1 MNELHVA
8 SRPRVQVVRCQI
20 TAKEL
25 NVMGIMPSPAIKK
38 TQSARSAY
46 AAEPEFAQATLSE
59 AEFLRALCFERKR
72 TERSGRP
79 FVLMLFEAGRLL
91 ETPEVGEQMAAA
103 LLTSIRDTDLI
114 GWYKR
119 GDSMAALFTE
129 ITDPS
134 VAEEAIFPKVLNA
147 LGERLPSEILEQVR
161 ITVHHFP
168 EDPGGKGSGDLVLY
182 PDLTNRNQNRKAS
195 RGVKRAFDIVGSS
208 TLLLLLSP
216 LLLLIALAVKVT
228 SKGPILFRQRRVG
241 QYGQEFDFLKF
252 RSMFVNNDDTVHR
265 EYVQKFIAGNNSIG
279 NGKDKRVFKLTR
291 DPRITSVGR
300 ILRRT
305 SLDELPQL
313 FNVLKG
319 QMSLVGPRPPLPY
332 EVARYQSWHRRR
344 ILEAPPGITGLWQVS
359 GRSRLSFDEMVR
371 LDLQYIDRASFAF
384 DLQILLRTPFAVMSG
399 DGAY

>member
-1 MNELHVA
+1 
-8 SRPRVQVVRCQI
+8 
-20 TAKEL
+20 
-25 NVMGIMPSPAIKK
+25 MGIMPSPVMKK

-46 AAEPEFAQATLSE
+46 AAELEYVQVTLPEP
-59 AEFLRALCFERKR
+59 EFLRALCFERKR

-79 FVLMLFEAGRLL
+79 FVLMLFEAGRLF
-91 ETPEVGEQMAAA
+91 ERREVGEQLSAA

-114 GWYKR
+114 GWYKD
-119 GDSMAALFTE
+119 GDTMAALFTE
-129 ITDPS
+129 IADPAL
-134 VAEEAIFPKVLNA
+134 AEEVLFPKVLGA
-147 LGERLPSEILEQVR
+147 LSERIPSEILEQIR
-161 ITVHHFP
+161 ITAHHFP
-168 EDPGGKGSGDLVLY
+168 EEPGGKGSGDLVLY

-195 RGVKRAFDIVGSS
+195 RGVKRAFDIVGSAS
-208 TLLLLLSP
+208 LLLVLSP

-252 RSMFVNNDDTVHR
+252 RSMFVNNDDSVHR
-265 EYVQKFIAGNNSIG
+265 EFVQKFIAGNKSIG

-305 SLDELPQL
+305 SLDELPQFL
-313 FNVLKG
+313 NVLKG
-319 QMSLVGPRPPLPY
+319 EMSLVGPRPPLPY
-332 EVARYQSWHRRR
+332 EVERYQSWHRRR

-371 LDLQYIDRASFAF
+371 LDLQYIDRASLAL

>member
-1 MNELHVA
+1 
-8 SRPRVQVVRCQI
+8 
-20 TAKEL
+20 
-25 NVMGIMPSPAIKK
+25 MPSPVIRKK
-38 TQSARSAY
+38 ESARQAY
-46 AAEPEFAQATLSE
+46 AAEQEYAQTVLPES
-59 AEFLRALCFERKR
+59 EFLRALCFERKR

-79 FVLMLFEAGRLL
+79 FVLMLFEGGRLF
-91 ETPEVGEQMAAA
+91 EKREVGEQLSSA
-103 LLTSIRDTDLI
+103 LLTSIRDTDLL
-114 GWYKR
+114 GWYR
-119 GDSMAALFTE
+119 TEDTMAALFTE
-129 ITDPS
+129 ISDPS
-134 VAEEAIFPKVLNA
+134 LAEEAIFPKVLDA
-147 LGERLPSEILEQVR
+147 LGERLPSEILEQIR

-168 EDPGGKGSGDLVLY
+168 EEPGGKGSGDLVLY

-208 TLLLLLSP
+208 ALLFLLSP
-216 LLLLIALAVKVT
+216 LLLLIALAVKIT
-228 SKGPILFRQRRVG
+228 SKGPVLFRQRRVG

-265 EYVQKFIAGNNSIG
+265 EYVQKFIAGNGDIG

-291 DPRITSVGR
+291 DPRVTSVGR

-305 SLDELPQL
+305 SLDELPQF

-319 QMSLVGPRPPLPY
+319 EMSLVGPRPPLPY
-332 EVARYQSWHRRR
+332 EVERYQSWHRRR

-359 GRSRLSFDEMVR
+359 GRSRLTFDEMVR
-371 LDLQYIDRASFAF
+371 LDLQYIDRASFAL